1 MQFDDFLRQ
10 QAHGPAGAAIRRG
23 RAGERGEAGVEPAVK
38 GDRWRFGAGFA
49 NEGGVQPLLH
59 EALFE
64 VLDGAGGNTQ
74 GGGHIRDFPGFLGMG
89 ADVAQ

>member
-38 GDRWRFGAGFA
+38 GDGWRFGAGFT
-49 NEGGVQPLLH
+49 NEGGVKPLLH

-74 GGGHIRDFPGFLGMG
+74 GGGHIRHFPGFLGMG